1 MNWDEMKIKYPSD
14 LYRDEMT
21 EDQEKEFVGDCFKCY
36 EGEGFAKRFWSIGDD
51 YAERRGKP
59 FRVIGRVPVSDELH
73 PNGGDLECLPMWIIQ
88 FEDGFEL
95 EAYPEEIV
103 PREMIDNGCPESLF
117 LEELQAGC
125 Q

>member
-1 MNWDEMKIKYPSD
+1 M
-14 LYRDEMT
+14 
-21 EDQEKEFVGDCFKCY
+21 
-36 EGEGFAKRFWSIGDD
+36 
-51 YAERRGKP
+51 
-59 FRVIGRVPVSDELH
+59 IGRVPVYDELH

-103 PREMIDNGCPESLF
+103 PREMIDNGCPESFF

>member
-21 EDQEKEFVGDCFKCY
+21 EDQEKEFVGDCFECY

-51 YAERRGKP
+51 YAERCGKP
-59 FRVIGRVPVSDELH
+59 FRVIGRVPVYDELH

-103 PREMIDNGCPESLF
+103 PREMIDNGCPESFF